1 MAKINV
7 LPKEV
12 YELIAAGEVIE
23 RPASI
28 VKELIENSID
38 AGADSIT
45 VEIKNGGRTFI
56 RVTDNGGG
64 IAYDQVPT
72 AFMRHA
78 TSKVSEK
85 DDLNKIMTLGFR
97 GEALASVCAVAK
109 VEILTKTP
117 GADLGA
123 RYVIAAGEEKIYE
136 QAGCPDGTSV
146 MVRDLF
152 YNVPARL
159 KFLKKD
165 ATEGNRIQ
173 ELMSRLAVSRPDI
186 SIKLIRDNKPVFVT
200 AGDGELYSAVYSI
213 FGRDFA
219 NSLMPAEYSR
229 EGVSVTGF
237 ICKPL
242 SAKPNRKF
250 QVFYV
255 NDRYVRSEVCS
266 QALEEAYKNSI
277 MVGKFPMC
285 VLKLSISPS
294 MIDVNVHPAKTE
306 VRFSDNR
313 YVYDAVYFAVKQ
325 GLEQNDRP
333 YELKIEQ
340 KPHFDKDKLYV
351 DTTPPPEQMVFAD
364 PARAEQRARAAA
376 QPKPAPS
383 DSAGDDLFLRSL
395 EKPAEK
401 PMWEGMLQPAPQE
414 DAPLPEPPEPKA
426 AQETAPAN
434 VPEPAPALEDDSFSQ
449 LCREY
454 EIKDSRVK
462 REDDPA
468 MEEPESFKETDDID
482 QSEMPLE
489 NFEFVT
495 ADDFKRPARI
505 PSPVDTEEDSG
516 KYVKP
521 VVIGEL
527 FKTYIVAQCGDKM
540 VLIDKHAAHERHIY
554 ESIRCDARNLTA
566 QTLLEPIMVTLPYDE
581 YDAVC
586 RELEKVEKLGFI
598 IEPDVA
604 PTIAVKALPTILR
617 DQNPTDIINEIAGRL
632 ADNANDPAPKLFDH
646 VYATMACKAAIKAH
660 DDNRIE
666 ELQKLAELV
675 YEEDL
680 RYCPHGRPVKI
691 ETTERE
697 LEKQFRRI
705 V

>member
-56 RVTDNGGG
+56 RVTDNGSG
-64 IAYDQVPT
+64 IPYEQVPT

-117 GADLGA
+117 DADLGT
-123 RYVIAAGEEKIYE
+123 RYKIAAGEEKTYE
-136 QAGCPDGTSV
+136 QAGCPEGTSV

-173 ELMSRLAVSRPDI
+173 ELMSRLAVSHPDI

-200 AGDGELYSAVYSI
+200 AGDGKLYSAIYAI
-213 FGRDFA
+213 FGREFA
-219 NSLMPAEYSR
+219 NSLMPAEYVR
-229 EGVSVTGF
+229 DGVTVTGY

-242 SAKPNRKF
+242 SSKPNRKF

-285 VLKLSISPS
+285 VLKLNISPS

-333 YELKIEQ
+333 YELKIEH
-340 KPHFDKDKLYV
+340 KLHFDKDKLYV
-351 DTTPPPEQMVFAD
+351 DNTPPPEQMVFAD
-364 PARAEQRARAAA
+364 PARAEQRERSVAETEKKIS
-376 QPKPAPS
+376 Q
-383 DSAGDDLFLRSL
+383 AGDDLFLKSL
-395 EKPAEK
+395 ETPPENPLWNGVLA
-401 PMWEGMLQPAPQE
+401 PAPVE
-414 DAPLPEPPEPKA
+414 DIPPE
-426 AQETAPAN
+426 QEEEAPQ
-434 VPEPAPALEDDSFSQ
+434 VQEMPAPEHTSAEETLEDESFSQ

-454 EIKDSRVK
+454 DIKDSRT
-462 REDDPA
+462 RHEDDPA
-468 MEEPESFKETDDID
+468 MEEPDSFKETDEID
-482 QSEMPLE
+482 TAEMPLE

-495 ADDFKRPARI
+495 ADDFRRPARV
-505 PSPVDTEEDSG
+505 PSPVEDEVG
-516 KYVKP
+516 PEKYVKP

-527 FKTYIVAQCGDKM
+527 FKTYIVAQCDDKM

-566 QTLLEPIMVTLPYDE
+566 QTLLEPIMVMLPYDE

-586 RELEKVEKLGFI
+586 RDIEKIEKLGFI

-617 DQNPTDIINEIAGRL
+617 DQNPTDIICEIAQRL
-632 ADNANDPAPKLFDH
+632 AENANDPAPKLFDH

-691 ETTERE
+691 ETAERE